1 MFLST
6 QDYVSLL
13 TKLRVSF
20 INEIRNQRLLKIGP
34 YRHPKFGGIRKK
46 PYLCTVIQ
54 KKAADDKENMNTKY

>member
-1 MFLST
+1 MLVLSYKTMFLST
-6 QDYVSLL
+6 KDYVSQH

-46 PYLCTVIQ
+46 PYLCNVIQ
-54 KKAADDKENMNTKY
+54 KKGS